1 MISRREATE
10 NKVKT
15 RKINHKSTPLLHG
28 VDLLFCVSSLG
39 IALNKGVVRN
49 LSILSIVNSWAAQV
63 LLTLSFLRLPRKR
76 DLFLDEDAGIDG
88 DDIVTIGQQGIDVD
102 LLDLGGEAE

>member
-1 MISRREATE
+1 MAWI
-10 NKVKT
+10 
-15 RKINHKSTPLLHG
+15 LLY
-28 VDLLFCVSSLG
+28 LG
-39 IALNKGVVRN
+39 IALNKDVVRH

>member
-15 RKINHKSTPLLHG
+15 RKINHKSTPCNNG

>member
-1 MISRREATE
+1 MAWI
-10 NKVKT
+10 
-15 RKINHKSTPLLHG
+15 LL
-28 VDLLFCVSSLG
+28 SLG

-49 LSILSIVNSWAAQV
+49 LSILSIVNSWAAQE